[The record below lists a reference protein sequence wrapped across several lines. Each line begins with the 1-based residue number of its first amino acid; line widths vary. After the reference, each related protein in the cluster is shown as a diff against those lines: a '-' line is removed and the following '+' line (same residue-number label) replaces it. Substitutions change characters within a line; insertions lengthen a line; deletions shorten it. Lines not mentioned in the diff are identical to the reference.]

1 MAFVEKTGK
10 SVDEA
15 VAAALAELNVTA
27 DQAVV
32 EVLEEAKKGFL
43 GFGRKDARVRV
54 SVKPAEAEAEKTAE
68 AAPAAEKTVSEAAA
82 DAVAAVKVAAT
93 VAAGALAKKADAVK
107 ADAAVAAEDFKKK
120 AADAKDDAVDDAIA
134 ALNAL
139 KSERR
144 ERQNREPRKYNVSDE
159 AVDDAIAALN
169 ALKSERRER
178 QNREPRKYNVSDEA
192 VAAAKEFLQK
202 IFNAMHIEVAMEKFI
217 NKNDG
222 SVTFRLHG
230 DDMGI
235 LIGKHGQTLD
245 SLQYLTN
252 LVANKNSN
260 ERVRVIID
268 VEDYRDRRIE
278 TLNRLAVRLA
288 DKVKR
293 TGERVALEPM
303 NPHER
308 KIIHMALQ
316 GDRRVTTLSE
326 GDEPYRHVVIELKK

>member
-82 DAVAAVKVAAT
+82 DAVAAT

-120 AADAKDDAVDDAIA
+120 AADAKDD
-134 ALNAL
+134 
-139 KSERR
+139 
-144 ERQNREPRKYNVSDE
+144 

-278 TLNRLAVRLA
+278 TLNRLAARLA

>member
-10 SVDEA
+10 SVEEA
-15 VAAALAELNVTA
+15 VAAALQELNITA
-27 DQAVV
+27 DEAVV

-54 SVKPAEAEAEKTAE
+54 STKDVKSAEDVPAENT
-68 AAPAAEKTVSEAAA
+68 PVEKTVSEATAEAA
-82 DAVAAVKVAAT
+82 RAVKEAASI
-93 VAAGALAKKADAVK
+93 AANAFVKKADEVK
-107 ADAAVAAEDFKKK
+107 EAVASDEFGKKVV
-120 AADAKDDAVDDAIA
+120 AAKDEAVDSAIS

-139 KSERR
+139 KSERMER
-144 ERQNREPRKYNVSDE
+144 EERNNRRGERGAYREARKYAVNDE
-159 AVDDAIAALN
+159 AVNAA
-169 ALKSERRER
+169 R
-178 QNREPRKYNVSDEA
+178 
-192 VAAAKEFLQK
+192 EFLQK
-202 IFNAMHIEVAMEKFI
+202 IFNAMRIDVVMEKFI

-260 ERVRVIID
+260 ERVRIVID

-278 TLNRLAVRLA
+278 TLTRLAGRLA

-326 GDEPYRHVVIELKK
+326 GDDPYRHVVIELKK

>member
-82 DAVAAVKVAAT
+82 DAVAADAVAAVKVAAT

-120 AADAKDDAVDDAIA
+120 AADAKDD
-134 ALNAL
+134 
-139 KSERR
+139 
-144 ERQNREPRKYNVSDE
+144 

-278 TLNRLAVRLA
+278 TLNRLAARLA

>member
-15 VAAALAELNVTA
+15 VAAALEELKITAAE
-27 DQAVV
+27 AVI
-32 EVLEEAKKGFL
+32 EVLEEGKKGFF

-54 SVKPAEAEAEKTAE
+54 SVKEAPAAEEA
-68 AAPAAEKTVSEAAA
+68 AAPAPVAEKTVSEAASE
-82 DAVAAVKVAAT
+82 AVNAVKEAADIAVST
-93 VAAGALAKKADAVK
+93 VAKKAESVK
-107 ADAAVAAEDFKKK
+107 AEAVGAAEDFSKK
-120 AADAKDDAVDDAIA
+120 AADAAEDFGKKAEAAKDDAVDSAIS

-139 KSERR
+139 KSEHYGRERSERPRR
-144 ERQNREPRKYNVSDE
+144 EFREPRKYAVNDE
-159 AVDDAIAALN
+159 AVNAA
-169 ALKSERRER
+169 R
-178 QNREPRKYNVSDEA
+178 
-192 VAAAKEFLQK
+192 EFLQK
-202 IFNAMHIEVAMEKFI
+202 VFNAMRIDVVMEKFI
-217 NKNDG
+217 NKYDG
-222 SVTFRLHG
+222 SVTLRLHG
-230 DDMGI
+230 ADMGI

-252 LVANKNSN
+252 LVANKNST
-260 ERVRVIID
+260 ERVRVVID

-278 TLNRLAVRLA
+278 TLTRLARRLA

-316 GDRRVTTLSE
+316 RDNRVTTLSE
-326 GDEPYRHVVIELKK
+326 GDDPFRHVVIELKK

>member
-10 SVDEA
+10 SVNEA

-27 DQAVV
+27 DEAVV

-54 SVKPAEAEAEKTAE
+54 SVSVKPAEAEAEKTAE
-68 AAPAAEKTVSEAAA
+68 SAPVAEKTVSEAAA
-82 DAVAAVKVAAT
+82 DAVAAVKEAAS

-120 AADAKDDAVDDAIA
+120 AADAKDD
-134 ALNAL
+134 
-139 KSERR
+139 
-144 ERQNREPRKYNVSDE
+144 

-278 TLNRLAVRLA
+278 TLNRLAARLA

>member
-1 MAFVEKTGK
+1 MAFVEKTAK

-15 VAAALAELNVTA
+15 VAAALEELKITA
-27 DQAVV
+27 DAAVI
-32 EVLEEAKKGFL
+32 EVLEEGKKGFL
-43 GFGRKDARVRV
+43 GFGRKDAKVRV
-54 SVKPAEAEAEKTAE
+54 SVKEQVADAAE
-68 AAPAAEKTVSEAAA
+68 AAPASAEKTVREAAA
-82 DAVAAVKVAAT
+82 EAGAAVKEVVDLAAAAFAKNVDTVKAQAQDAVEELSKNAVAA
-93 VAAGALAKKADAVK
+93 
-107 ADAAVAAEDFKKK
+107 
-120 AADAKDDAVDDAIA
+120 KDEAVDEAMS

-139 KSERR
+139 KSESFGRGSR
-144 ERQNREPRKYNVSDE
+144 GQRGDRAEKAERVERPVREPRKYAVNDE
-159 AVDDAIAALN
+159 AVQAA
-169 ALKSERRER
+169 R
-178 QNREPRKYNVSDEA
+178 D
-192 VAAAKEFLQK
+192 FLQK
-202 IFNAMHIEVAMEKFI
+202 IFAAMHIEVVMEKFI

-222 SVTFRLHG
+222 SVTLRLHG

-260 ERVRVIID
+260 ERVRIVID

-278 TLNRLAVRLA
+278 TLTRLASRLA

-326 GDEPYRHVVIELKK
+326 GDDPYRHVVIELKK

>member
-93 VAAGALAKKADAVK
+93 VAAGALAKKADA
-107 ADAAVAAEDFKKK
+107 AVAAEDFKKK
-120 AADAKDDAVDDAIA
+120 AADAKDD
-134 ALNAL
+134 
-139 KSERR
+139 
-144 ERQNREPRKYNVSDE
+144 

-278 TLNRLAVRLA
+278 TLNRLAARLA

-316 GDRRVTTLSE
+316 GDRRVTTMSE

>member
-54 SVKPAEAEAEKTAE
+54 SVKPAEAEAEKPA
-68 AAPAAEKTVSEAAA
+68 AAEKTVSEAAA

-93 VAAGALAKKADAVK
+93 VASGALAKKADAVK

-134 ALNAL
+134 ALN
-139 KSERR
+139 S
-144 ERQNREPRKYNVSDE
+144 
-159 AVDDAIAALN
+159 
-169 ALKSERRER
+169 LKSERRER

-222 SVTFRLHG
+222 SVTLRLHG

-278 TLNRLAVRLA
+278 TLNRLAARLA

>member
-54 SVKPAEAEAEKTAE
+54 SVKPAEAEAEKPAE
-68 AAPAAEKTVSEAAA
+68 AAPVAEKTVSEAAA
-82 DAVAAVKVAAT
+82 DAVAAVKVAATVAAT

-120 AADAKDDAVDDAIA
+120 AADAKDD
-134 ALNAL
+134 
-139 KSERR
+139 
-144 ERQNREPRKYNVSDE
+144 

-278 TLNRLAVRLA
+278 TLNRLAARLA

>member
-15 VAAALAELNVTA
+15 VAAALAELNITA

-68 AAPAAEKTVSEAAA
+68 AAEKTVSEAAA
-82 DAVAAVKVAAT
+82 YAVAAVKVAAT

-120 AADAKDDAVDDAIA
+120 AADAKDD
-134 ALNAL
+134 
-139 KSERR
+139 
-144 ERQNREPRKYNVSDE
+144 

-278 TLNRLAVRLA
+278 TLNRLAARLA

>member
-54 SVKPAEAEAEKTAE
+54 SVKPAEAEAEKPAE

-82 DAVAAVKVAAT
+82 DAVAAVK
-93 VAAGALAKKADAVK
+93 

-120 AADAKDDAVDDAIA
+120 AADAKDD
-134 ALNAL
+134 
-139 KSERR
+139 
-144 ERQNREPRKYNVSDE
+144 

-278 TLNRLAVRLA
+278 TLNRLAARLA